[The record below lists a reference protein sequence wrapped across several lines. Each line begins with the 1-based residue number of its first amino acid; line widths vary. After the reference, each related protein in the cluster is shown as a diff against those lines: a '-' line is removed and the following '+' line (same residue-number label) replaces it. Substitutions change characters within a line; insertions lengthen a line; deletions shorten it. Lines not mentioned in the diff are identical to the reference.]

1 MEKYGSKKR
10 YITSRRGIKKQP
22 VNPLF
27 FNLYEI
33 VKTLTV
39 GQ

>member
-10 YITSRRGIKKQP
+10 YITSRRGIKNQREKSRI
-22 VNPLF
+22 F
-27 FNLYEI
+27 YLYEI
-33 VKTLTV
+33 VKVLTV